1 MEDDESDDDDDDDD
15 VVSQNDESADWEI
28 DEVRLYNVVVDV
40 DVV

>member
-1 MEDDESDDDDDDDD
+1 MEDDESDDDDDD
-15 VVSQNDESADWEI
+15 VVSQNDESTDWEI